1 MNAGLKSMYS
11 KSCSG
16 GSLIQ
21 EILNGGEM
29 WMCNDT
35 GAQSAKPGDV
45 LVRAKSTVS
54 ESQMGSF
61 IDTEH
66 AMIYV
71 GDGKIIHAKGKKYG
85 IVHEELGSR
94 LTDGRNFFVR
104 PADLI
109 EADKQAAQMG
119 SGSTGSVTVEN
130 GTIDG
135 QNYVAKIPGAVCT
148 SYYGDGSSASGMPL
162 VNGSVCASHNLPYG
176 TKIYIPSLKDLPG
189 KGIVTVVD
197 TGGPLFDF
205 DIYSSSSLGK
215 EARDA
220 YVLEWGTGKISWSY
234 TEAID
239 FYVKKGTWNT
249 YTSAWNMYKNMGG
262 KLIGFLK
269 FSDKDQDIKNHPQYN
284 S

>member
-1 MNAGLKSMYS
+1 
-11 KSCSG
+11 
-16 GSLIQ
+16 
-21 EILNGGEM
+21 M
-29 WMCNDT
+29 WMCN
-35 GAQSAKPGDV
+35 GAGVQSAKPGDV
-45 LVRAKSTVS
+45 LVRAKGTVS

-71 GDGKIIHAKGKKYG
+71 GNGKIIHAKGKKYG

-119 SGSTGSVTVEN
+119 NGSTGSVTVEN

-148 SYYGDGSSASGMPL
+148 SYTGSGAGASGMGCRY
-162 VNGSVCASHNLPYG
+162 NKTCASHNMPYG
-176 TKIYIPSLKDLPG
+176 TKIYIPQLASKLGGDGVLT
-189 KGIVTVVD
+189 VTD
-197 TGGPLFDF
+197 TGGCFFDF
-205 DIYSSSSLGK
+205 DLFTQSSIGK
-215 EARDA
+215 TNADV
-220 YVLEWGTGKISWSY
+220 YVLEWGSGKISWSY

-239 FYVKKGTWNT
+239 FYVKRGTWST
-249 YTSAWNMYKNMGG
+249 YISAWNTYKNMGG
-262 KLIGFLK
+262 KLPK
-269 FSDKDQDIKNHPQYN
+269 K
-284 S
+284 